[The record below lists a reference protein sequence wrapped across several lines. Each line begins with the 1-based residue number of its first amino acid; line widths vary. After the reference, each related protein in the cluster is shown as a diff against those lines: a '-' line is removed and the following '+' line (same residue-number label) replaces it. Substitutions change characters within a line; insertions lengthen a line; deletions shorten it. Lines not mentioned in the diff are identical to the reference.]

1 MSKEGLHEKYHK
13 NGKIDYRVNYKNGK
27 LDGLWQIYYENGQL
41 HETGNY
47 KDGQQ
52 DGFWEY
58 FEEDGSLLKTETWNN
73 MKLIEIVNYKNG
85 NLDGLTEQYYDD
97 SQLHYKKTYK
107 GGKQNGYEE
116 WYFES
121 GQLGFKKFYK
131 DGKRDGNQESYFNNG
146 LIQYKEN
153 YKDGKVEGHQETYQ
167 YNGQK
172 ICEGNIVD
180 GKLDGKYVEWYSN
193 DQIKKEGNYK
203 AGKLDGKYVEW
214 DDDGEIKLDKHYKNG
229 KEFFVIDKN
238 YILNNFTLY
247 LTTVPAGA
255 GGSFLGYLQRYCQN
269 EVPYMKEEEFP
280 YLNNWDEVFGIASI
294 GVYGL
299 FDSRSNADWFT
310 NHITGG
316 QREWTMPLGE
326 HSKTPSGGIRKT
338 NKGNYAVYH
347 EGHHFYYGVEKQW
360 KEVHHVLGIEGD
372 LDTHLYMYKLAC
384 IKNNKGLSESGMLD
398 RATFLY
404 NNQLKCNAEF
414 PPNVSIDY
422 NKFFIDVNKEEVMKF
437 IVGTFVPANQGMDN
451 KLDSICDMI
460 RTYTK
465 LNKELLNDR

>member
-27 LDGLWQIYYENGQL
+27 LDGSWQIYHENGQL

-52 DGFWEY
+52 DGYWEY
-58 FEEDGSLLKTETWNN
+58 FEEDGSLLKTEIWNN
-73 MKLIEIVNYKNG
+73 MKLVEIVNYKNG
-85 NLDGLTEQYYDD
+85 NLHGSTEQYYDNG
-97 SQLHYKKTYK
+97 QLHYKKTYK
-107 GGKQNGYEE
+107 GGKQNGYQE

-121 GQLGFKKFYK
+121 GQLGFKKLYK

-146 LIQYKEN
+146 LMQYKEN

-180 GKLDGKYVEWYSN
+180 GKVEGKYVEWYSN
-193 DQIKKEGNYK
+193 NQIKKESNYK
-203 AGKLDGKYVEW
+203 NGKLDGKYVEW
-214 DDDGEIKLDKHYKNG
+214 DDDGEIKLDKNYKNG
-229 KEFFVIDKN
+229 EEVEVIDRN

-247 LTTVPAGA
+247 LTTVPPGG
-255 GGSFLGYLQRYCQN
+255 GGSFLGYLQRYCQD
-269 EVPYMKEEEFP
+269 EVPYMTEEEFP
-280 YLNNWDEVFGIASI
+280 YLNNWDEVFGIASV

-299 FDSRSNADWFT
+299 FDSRPDADWFT
-310 NHITGG
+310 NNMTGG
-316 QREWTMPLGE
+316 QREWTTPLGE
-326 HSKTPSGGIRKT
+326 HSKTSSGGIRKT

-347 EGHHFYYGVEKQW
+347 EGHHFYSGVEKQW
-360 KEVHHVLGIEGD
+360 KEVHHVLGVNGN
-372 LDTHLYMYKLAC
+372 LDAHLYMYKLAC
-384 IKNNKGLSESGMLD
+384 IKNNKSDSEKEILD

-404 NNQLKCNAEF
+404 NNQLKCNAKF

-437 IVGTFVPANQGMDN
+437 IVGTFVPVNQGMDN

>member
-1 MSKEGLHEKYHK
+1 
-13 NGKIDYRVNYKNGK
+13 
-27 LDGLWQIYYENGQL
+27 
-41 HETGNY
+41 
-47 KDGQQ
+47 
-52 DGFWEY
+52 
-58 FEEDGSLLKTETWNN
+58 
-73 MKLIEIVNYKNG
+73 
-85 NLDGLTEQYYDD
+85 
-97 SQLHYKKTYK
+97 
-107 GGKQNGYEE
+107 
-116 WYFES
+116 
-121 GQLGFKKFYK
+121 
-131 DGKRDGNQESYFNNG
+131 
-146 LIQYKEN
+146 
-153 YKDGKVEGHQETYQ
+153 
-167 YNGQK
+167 
-172 ICEGNIVD
+172 
-180 GKLDGKYVEWYSN
+180 
-193 DQIKKEGNYK
+193 GNYK